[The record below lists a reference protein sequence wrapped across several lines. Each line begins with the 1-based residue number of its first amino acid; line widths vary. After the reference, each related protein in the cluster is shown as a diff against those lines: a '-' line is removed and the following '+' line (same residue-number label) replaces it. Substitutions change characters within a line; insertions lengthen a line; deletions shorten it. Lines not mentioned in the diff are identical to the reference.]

1 MEVQVINKSS
11 NDLPKYET
19 SGSAGFDLK
28 ADFTGKTPENIRGF
42 KFATE
47 VNKEDGVKLIGIS
60 INPGGWALIPTNLFT
75 AIPEGYEVQ
84 VRSRSGLALK
94 HGVFVLNSPGTID
107 EDYRNE
113 WGVILCN
120 MGEKCFHIA
129 QGDRIAQGVLNKV
142 EQINWVEVDSLNTTD
157 RNGGF
162 GSTGK

>member
-19 SGSAGFDLK
+19 SGSAGFDLR

-47 VNKEDGVKLIGIS
+47 VHKEDGVKLIGIS

-94 HGVFVLNSPGTID
+94 QGIFVLNSPGTID
-107 EDYRNE
+107 AKECYT
-113 WGVILCN
+113 I
-120 MGEKCFHIA
+120 
-129 QGDRIAQGVLNKV
+129 
-142 EQINWVEVDSLNTTD
+142 
-157 RNGGF
+157 
-162 GSTGK
+162 

>member
-28 ADFTGKTPENIRGF
+28 ADFTDKTPENI
-42 KFATE
+42 TE
-47 VNKEDGVKLIGIS
+47 VHKDGTVKLIGIS

-94 HGVFVLNSPGTID
+94 QGVFVLNSPGTID
-107 EDYRNE
+107 AKECYT
-113 WGVILCN
+113 I
-120 MGEKCFHIA
+120 
-129 QGDRIAQGVLNKV
+129 
-142 EQINWVEVDSLNTTD
+142 
-157 RNGGF
+157 
-162 GSTGK
+162 

>member
-19 SGSAGFDLK
+19 LGSAGFDLK
-28 ADFTGKTPENIRGF
+28 ADFTGKTPENIKGF

-47 VNKEDGVKLIGIS
+47 VHKEDGVKLIGIS

-94 HGVFVLNSPGTID
+94 QGIFVFNSPGTID
-107 EDYRNE
+107 AKECYT
-113 WGVILCN
+113 I
-120 MGEKCFHIA
+120 
-129 QGDRIAQGVLNKV
+129 
-142 EQINWVEVDSLNTTD
+142 
-157 RNGGF
+157 
-162 GSTGK
+162 